1 MPKIERQFTLEI
13 TPERFV
19 DACSDIEIQEL
30 AILLDKEWVRRKI
43 GQDPEEKVLLID
55 QDF

>member
-1 MPKIERQFTLEI
+1 MPKIERIFTLEI

-30 AILLDKEWVRRKI
+30 ALLIDKEWTRRKI
-43 GQDPEEKVLLID
+43 GQDPDEKVLQID
-55 QDF
+55 QEF